1 MKYFYI
7 SSKTGGSGIC
17 KYSADFYELVLK
29 EKGYI
34 FIDSSENL
42 SNIFTKVSSRD
53 QVHIEI
59 GIFQKKEIEI
69 LFLMLKANYKNVSI
83 TLHDAPLLKYPLREF
98 KNKFFNTL
106 SKFYD
111 QFISDFKNATPYIKK
126 IKAIYVLSKKG
137 LTATKKIYK
146 TDNVFYLPHIIN
158 RKEIEKAAPLNKNF
172 LYFGFIGK
180 NKGIE
185 YSLKLHEAIIDTHPD
200 VQFYIIGTAIG
211 NQIKYYNYLKETF
224 IKNVHFLGYVQEQE
238 LLEVYKKA
246 SFAMILFKEY
256 NFFYPVSGSILYS
269 LKKGKIILTNQVN
282 AITEIIA
289 DRKNGIY
296 LTGNIKKDTALL
308 EELYNDAPLQQ
319 HILQQAYT
327 YLTQNHTSEKV
338 ASYLLN

>member
-7 SSKTGGSGIC
+7 SSKKGMSGIC

-29 EKGYI
+29 DKGYV
-34 FIDSSENL
+34 FIDSNENL
-42 SNIFTKVSSRD
+42 SSIFTRIASRD

-83 TLHDAPLLKYPLREF
+83 TLHDAPLLKYPLKEF
-98 KNKFFNTL
+98 KNKFFNKL

-111 QFISDFKNATPYIKK
+111 RFISDFKNATPYIKK

-185 YSLKLHEAIIDTHPD
+185 YSLKLHQAIIDTHPD

-211 NQIKYYNYLKETF
+211 SQIKYYDYLKGKYK
-224 IKNVHFLGYVQEQE
+224 KNVHFLGYVQEDE
-238 LLEVYKKA
+238 LMQIYKKA
-246 SFAMILFKEY
+246 AFALILFKEY
-256 NFFYPVSGSILYS
+256 NFFYPISGSILYS
-269 LKKGKIILTNQVN
+269 LKKGKIILTNKAN
-282 AITEIIA
+282 SITEIITNGQ
-289 DRKNGIY
+289 NGIY
-296 LTGNIKKDTALL
+296 LTGDIKKDAALL
-308 EELYNDAPLQQ
+308 EELYNKPQLLQNIQ
-319 HILQQAYT
+319 QQAYT
-327 YLTQNHTSEKV
+327 YLNQNHTSEMV
-338 ASYLLN
+338 NSHLVN